1 MIYKNLKGKKIILA
15 SQSPRRKDLMKEL
28 GLKFEV
34 KTKEG
39 IDESYPKTL
48 KKEQIAVF
56 LADHK
61 AKSFEEEI
69 HEDTIIITADTIV
82 CINDEVL
89 NKPKD
94 YDEAVHML
102 DILSGHE
109 HQVVT
114 GVCIKSFSRTVT
126 FSASTKVFFK
136 HLTEEEIDYYIE
148 KYKPYDKAGSYGIQ
162 EWIGYIG
169 IEKIEGS
176 YFNVMGLPVQKIY
189 EELQKF

>member
-1 MIYKNLKGKKIILA
+1 MIFKNLENKKIILA
-15 SQSPRRKDLMKEL
+15 SKSPRRKQLMQEL
-28 GLKFEV
+28 GFKFEV

-39 IDESYPKTL
+39 IEEDYPNTL
-48 KKEQIAVF
+48 KKEQIAVY
-56 LADHK
+56 LSQHK
-61 AKSFEEEI
+61 AKAFEDEI
-69 HEDTIIITADTIV
+69 NENTIVITADTIV
-82 CINDEVL
+82 CLGDQIL

-102 DILSGHE
+102 DTLSGQI

-114 GVCIKSFSRTVT
+114 GVCIKSFYRTVT
-126 FSASTKVFFK
+126 FSSSTKVYFK
-136 HLTEEEIDYYIE
+136 QLAEEEIDYYIE
-148 KYKPYDKAGSYGIQ
+148 KYQPYDKAGAYGIQ

-176 YFNVMGLPVQKIY
+176 YFNVMGLPVQQIY